1 MSPIKK
7 RAHRLKNLSRRK
19 GLPLES
25 AVLELDA
32 VESIITAEPNA
43 WSGTEG
49 STLTGDFRLHRAFPS
64 SFLKHERDVLVL
76 LPPGYSVDTDRHYP
90 VLYVQDGQNLFD
102 AATAFGGNE
111 WHVDE
116 TAGEMTA
123 KGEIEPLIIVGIYNT
138 GAHRIAEYTPS
149 RDKKQNAGGEG
160 RAYGRFVV
168 EELKPFIDSTYRTR
182 ADRDNT
188 GVAGS
193 SLGGLISLY
202 LALHY
207 PHVFGRVAAMSPS
220 IWWDRRMILR
230 LVRALK
236 RSTEQRIWIDAGT
249 DEGRTTVHNARDL
262 KDLLVQK
269 GWREGENLAY
279 LEVQGAG
286 HNEGAWAARF
296 GAVLGFLFPRKN

>member
-1 MSPIKK
+1 LN
-7 RAHRLKNLSRRK
+7 A
-19 GLPLES
+19 
-25 AVLELDA
+25 AVLEL
-32 VESIITAEPNA
+32 EEPELTTTTDP
-43 WSGTEG
+43 GYHGKDG
-49 STLTGDFRLHRAFPS
+49 STLTGNFRLHSEFPS
-64 SFLKHERDVLVL
+64 TFLKHKRDVLVL
-76 LPPGYSVDTDRHYP
+76 LPPNYDTETERHYP

-116 TAGEMTA
+116 TAQEMTA
-123 KGEIEPLIIVGIYNT
+123 KSEIEPLIIVGIYNT
-138 GAHRIAEYTPS
+138 GEHRIAEYTPS

-168 EELKPFIDSTYRTR
+168 EELKPFIDATYRTCS
-182 ADRDNT
+182 DRDNT

-207 PHVFGRVAAMSPS
+207 PYVFGRVAALSPS

-236 RSTEQRIWIDAGT
+236 RSTNQRIWIDAGT
-249 DEGRTTVHNARDL
+249 DEGKTTLTNVRDL
-262 KDLLVQK
+262 KELLLQK
-269 GWREGENLAY
+269 GWRQGEDLAY
-279 LEVQGAG
+279 LEVSGAG

-296 GAVLGFLFPRKN
+296 GAVLGFLFPKKH